1 MAARHRAWWPNI
13 DGEQHILNDAGEQA
27 DLVQELEA
35 LLLPTCPTTTSVA
48 MTAPSSPVVATVSEP
63 IQLTAVMAPQPAATV
78 PDACQ
83 AVEAAQMREP
93 EEWSWQQQYIHSLV
107 VLLTEPSQQLLLALM
122 PALHPHTH
130 ASMALPQLPSWEQQP
145 SMRQLLQL
153 PLGSVVELEVVGVA
167 VDSGVQG
174 VAVTVAGDMLPLL
187 INTQCADLAAL
198 HAGKPLLFIP
208 ISTAD
213 GYSVGHAGHLVH
225 GGVQGTNSCYH
236 AMSEGLPL
244 VGLLAVKLLDGV
256 TCVTSCMDLHACG
269 LMALPKDLPPVEG
282 TPPVAWTDTAETADQ
297 ALCGLVDQS
306 EGTGEHHDTQPPVA
320 ASEPSFSTVDDQQQQ
335 VPQDEA
341 LQPEA
346 ALWGD
351 LQGHGQPGRAE
362 VQLSMPTPSTT
373 TQHAGATPGSSRASA
388 ASSCAPS
395 CEPSPA
401 PSPKAPPPAAMGV
414 QTLSNTEADAEF
426 ELWLQQDE
434 RLAHEEDLRA
444 VAAGKQA
451 AALPSAALLGN
462 LASKPVAAP
471 PGAGVVQWV
480 SEVAVG
486 DLAEVLPL
494 AVATASTNSAGS
506 SGDDINTCV
515 QGVVDELVVDDMFQP
530 QGVLVRLEDNTLGH
544 VRRVVNPQHRQNQ
557 QAWPTLGLPSPAAR
571 PAGTQKATPASL
583 TAPLGQKEPA
593 AVAPAAGRSDSKAVG
608 GIKVIRAAGLATKDG
623 AVPKVKAKQG
633 KGVGGKGRGSKL
645 GQPAEEEDAAAQLA
659 LWQSMQRVYGE
670 SITHA
675 ILEDCGGCLSRAI
688 AVLQDVDNLPDLL
701 TSIVNRSIERLEA
714 ANAAAAAAA
723 AAEEERARQERAAQA
738 AARRNASGMGA
749 RPGTNITFTRPGS
762 SGRPQGL
769 GGLKDDPAS
778 FPSLGPAN
786 GHAAPP
792 KEGTPFQGTFCPIR
806 GAGNAPPKL
815 KLLRNTDSLASLA
828 GNAGLNLKDAEALK
842 QLFPAVDNRTLVQHL
857 LLASGDVTGAIE
869 SLLVAGAPSGPSSDP
884 GTGSGAGAGDPS
896 VGYLAAQPAHSSRSS
911 SPLHTPSSHQD
922 AAPSYPS
929 RLQTSALPAAPGL
942 GEPRHRV
949 AAEEPGRVEGGA
961 APPQPTSPS
970 PQGLQ
975 LTPIKPHAAWL
986 QAAAARRNANREDKL
1001 RMLNASQALPAKAAY
1016 LRDLFEGLDVD
1027 MATFALSA
1035 GNGDLQAAITFL
1047 TDSLSAHNS
1056 VTAAR
1061 DAQSADAAR
1070 LAALA
1075 NPGYAAA
1082 AAVRLGGGSDEDSSG
1097 SGSIKVLRSRPRSST
1112 ALSGLASAPPAAPR
1126 QALASAGGSV
1136 QGMAAVSAGAKAAEW
1151 QTVPSPSAAA
1161 AAAAQPASGPQ
1172 QPFDV
1177 PAAKLKRRLETDKA
1191 RNIAQIYYDAR
1202 NLFFQQAAQAR
1213 AHATPPHCMA
1223 VPPPLHAVP
1232 TLHPSLQAYDAG
1244 DGKSA
1249 ALFSRKGREFGE
1261 LARKYRQVVND
1272 QAYKASNL
1280 GIRNSFTM
1288 DLHGMHVDEALDLV
1302 GRQLDALSRLVFPEG
1317 VLLKIITGRGA
1328 HSVGNVAQI
1337 RAAVMA
1343 ELKASKFRHFVE
1355 PGNEGVETAME
1366 ASLQK
1371 RVYDAAATGDAETL
1385 EGLLRSSAELGKP
1398 RLLEWRDKEGRTPL
1412 IIAALKNHE
1421 QCVEMLLANKADVTC
1436 QGEDG
1441 TALHYAI
1448 CKGSCHTSI
1457 IKLLLANAANPFVQN
1472 AIERTPVDEAMAEHM
1487 YDIVDIIR
1495 QMAPWS
1501 GIVDVKVHIVGGWK
1515 EEEEEEEEEEEL
1527 TKSLVVLEPIF
1538 YPCSDIGGHYQATAA
1553 QMVQLVAYK
1562 DERDMVGRRLELG
1575 WDSWKW
1581 EQTSYDKLHV
1591 ENCRTKFSLRFDGPS
1606 PSDNRDVLAAVL
1618 KSIKVACN
1626 VQGQVKVSAEN
1637 DEYVGIHIH
1646 YGKLPDAAGLGVLLH
1661 SLPVAQYVGEWQAID
1676 NAVLFAYIEEDNK
1689 RCADMFL
1696 RNGADVHSWGYMESG
1711 THGTALHMAAEGT
1724 ALGRDMSCVELLLDH
1739 GASPF
1744 IGNAEGRTPLDCFV
1758 YPRVN
1763 KGDEEEEDICLPQ
1776 VAKDGVPGYLTR
1788 CMAVVPHFESE
1799 HTYFEPAGK
1808 KVQHDNMTAWLYIY
1822 KEGPEGELL
1831 FGQWGTGSVCTGDGA
1846 KCLWTENMTLHEDTA
1861 HKSLCEGC
1869 AAQRATAA
1877 STACPVCCKP
1887 VLQVLAK
1894 LP

>member
-297 ALCGLVDQS
+297 ALGGLVDRS
-306 EGTGEHHDTQPPVA
+306 KGTGEHHDTQPPVA
-320 ASEPSFSTVDDQQQQ
+320 ASEPSFSTVYDQQQQ

-544 VRRVVNPQHRQNQ
+544 VRC
-557 QAWPTLGLPSPAAR
+557 
-571 PAGTQKATPASL
+571 
-583 TAPLGQKEPA
+583 GQKEPA

-749 RPGTNITFTRPGS
+749 RPGTNITFTRPG
-762 SGRPQGL
+762 
-769 GGLKDDPAS
+769 GGAGCVL
-778 FPSLGPAN
+778 LTV
-786 GHAAPP
+786 
-792 KEGTPFQGTFCPIR
+792 GTPFQGTFCPIR

-869 SLLVAGAPSGPSSDP
+869 SLLVAGTPSGPSSDP

-896 VGYLAAQPAHSSRSS
+896 VGYLAAQPANSSRSS
-911 SPLHTPSSHQD
+911 SPLHTPSSHPD

-929 RLQTSALPAAPGL
+929 RLQTSASPAAPGL
-942 GEPRHRV
+942 GELRHRV

-961 APPQPTSPS
+961 TPPQPTSPS

-1001 RMLNASQALPAKAAY
+1001 RMLNASQALPAKASY
-1016 LRDLFEGLDVD
+1016 LRDLFEGLDAD
-1027 MATFALSA
+1027 MAKFALSA

-1126 QALASAGGSV
+1126 QALASAGGSA
-1136 QGMAAVSAGAKAAEW
+1136 QGTAAASAGAKVAEW
-1151 QTVPSPSAAA
+1151 QTVPSPSAT

-1213 AHATPPHCMA
+1213 DHGTLPHCMA
-1223 VPPPLHAVP
+1223 VPPPLHGVP
-1232 TLHPSLQAYDAG
+1232 TLRPSLQAYDAG

-1261 LARKYRQVVND
+1261 LAKKYRQVVND
-1272 QAYKASNL
+1272 QVGEVINDLVMVMVNKQAYKASNL

-1355 PGNEGVETAME
+1355 PGNEGVVVVHVQPST
-1366 ASLQK
+1366 
-1371 RVYDAAATGDAETL
+1371 
-1385 EGLLRSSAELGKP
+1385 
-1398 RLLEWRDKEGRTPL
+1398 
-1412 IIAALKNHE
+1412 AAL
-1421 QCVEMLLANKADVTC
+1421 
-1436 QGEDG
+1436 
-1441 TALHYAI
+1441 
-1448 CKGSCHTSI
+1448 
-1457 IKLLLANAANPFVQN
+1457 
-1472 AIERTPVDEAMAEHM
+1472 
-1487 YDIVDIIR
+1487 
-1495 QMAPWS
+1495 
-1501 GIVDVKVHIVGGWK
+1501 
-1515 EEEEEEEEEEEL
+1515 
-1527 TKSLVVLEPIF
+1527 
-1538 YPCSDIGGHYQATAA
+1538 
-1553 QMVQLVAYK
+1553 
-1562 DERDMVGRRLELG
+1562 
-1575 WDSWKW
+1575 
-1581 EQTSYDKLHV
+1581 
-1591 ENCRTKFSLRFDGPS
+1591 
-1606 PSDNRDVLAAVL
+1606 
-1618 KSIKVACN
+1618 
-1626 VQGQVKVSAEN
+1626 
-1637 DEYVGIHIH
+1637 
-1646 YGKLPDAAGLGVLLH
+1646 
-1661 SLPVAQYVGEWQAID
+1661 
-1676 NAVLFAYIEEDNK
+1676 
-1689 RCADMFL
+1689 
-1696 RNGADVHSWGYMESG
+1696 
-1711 THGTALHMAAEGT
+1711 
-1724 ALGRDMSCVELLLDH
+1724 
-1739 GASPF
+1739 
-1744 IGNAEGRTPLDCFV
+1744 
-1758 YPRVN
+1758 
-1763 KGDEEEEDICLPQ
+1763 
-1776 VAKDGVPGYLTR
+1776 
-1788 CMAVVPHFESE
+1788 PH
-1799 HTYFEPAGK
+1799 
-1808 KVQHDNMTAWLYIY
+1808 
-1822 KEGPEGELL
+1822 
-1831 FGQWGTGSVCTGDGA
+1831 
-1846 KCLWTENMTLHEDTA
+1846 
-1861 HKSLCEGC
+1861 HK
-1869 AAQRATAA
+1869 
-1877 STACPVCCKP
+1877 
-1887 VLQVLAK
+1887 
-1894 LP
+1894 